1 MKALYL
7 LMIWYGGNAMR
18 LVYKQLW
25 KQIVK
30 DKIFLSLLMLLTM
43 LTSLSFFFAIFSIDG
58 NMQALNTVNKLTENQ
73 LLYQNA
79 LNSNSVL
86 AYSFLV
92 SLIGLSAL
100 VFIMFFYRFFRTNKK
115 QIGCIKALGYK
126 DNPLQGF
133 FVGFTAILSICGAFL
148 GLLGG
153 YFLSDIL
160 INANMKTYAVTG
172 LIKGIKGTNLI
183 VGLTAPAAIFCLI
196 AALCY
201 GFVRNKETGFL
212 IAGNS
217 GQDGFSNTLKIADRI
232 SRFVPANKRF
242 PLRIALRK
250 PLAVL
255 LLITAVMSFS
265 VCVILGQS
273 LNISSAK
280 IFEMQTIGHNYNFD
294 IRYSEYQTA
303 TLPSDKM
310 TYLDSP
316 VNVFIDSYELD
327 RTAIGLYDVNEIYEL
342 TNEAGKTLSVP
353 VENRAYI
360 NPEFSEIYGIEI
372 GDILCVD
379 ISGNRQDFV
388 VEDIAVN
395 ANSKCFYL
403 NGQQLSEILGIQAGA
418 YSGVFSLEEM
428 QGDDIITKS
437 QRIED
442 LKRNATSNQVSGVIN
457 QSVGVVIGA
466 VLIFLALYIN
476 FQDNTHDI
484 LILTM
489 MGHGIKTI
497 RKMLVDVYLPILW
510 AAFFITLVPSILLAK
525 SIQQSLSISTNDYMP
540 FGINVIFIILSFL
553 AISLIYCC
561 VQLVFSL
568 GIKNLITQK
577 ELTEIVYSE

>member
-1 MKALYL
+1 
-7 LMIWYGGNAMR
+7 MR

-30 DKIFLSLLMLLTM
+30 DKIFLSLLMLLTI

-86 AYSFLV
+86 AYSFLL

-126 DNPLQGF
+126 DNSLQGF

-183 VGLTAPAAIFCLI
+183 MGLTAPATIFCVI

-212 IAGNS
+212 IAGNN
-217 GQDGFSNTLKIADRI
+217 GQGRFSNTLKIADKI
-232 SRFVPANKRF
+232 SRLVPANRRF

-250 PLAVL
+250 PLAVF
-255 LLITAVMSFS
+255 LLIIAVMSFS

-280 IFEMQTIGHNYNFD
+280 IFEMQTIGHNYNYD

-303 TLPSDKM
+303 TLPSDTT

-316 VNVFIDSYELD
+316 AKVFIDRYELE
-327 RTAIGLYDVNEIYEL
+327 RTAIGLYDVNKIYKL
-342 TNEAGKTLSVP
+342 TNKAGKTLSVP
-353 VENRAYI
+353 MENRVYI

-372 GDILCVD
+372 GDILSVK
-379 ISGNRQDFV
+379 ISGNRQDFE

-418 YSGVFSLEEM
+418 YNGVFSLDEM
-428 QGDDIITKS
+428 QGDSIITKS
-437 QRIED
+437 QRIEN

-476 FQDNTHDI
+476 FQDSTHDI

-489 MGHGIKTI
+489 MGHRIKTI

-540 FGINVIFIILSFL
+540 FSINVIFIILSFL

-561 VQLVFSL
+561 VQFVFSL
-568 GIKNLITQK
+568 GIKKLITQK

>member
-1 MKALYL
+1 
-7 LMIWYGGNAMR
+7 MR

-30 DKIFLSLLMLLTM
+30 DKIFLSLLLLLTM

-58 NMQALNTVNKLTENQ
+58 NRQALNKLDKLTEHQ

-86 AYSFLV
+86 AYSFLA

-100 VFIMFFYRFFRTNKK
+100 VFIMFFYRFFRANKK

-126 DNPLQGF
+126 DNALQGF
-133 FVGFTAILSICGAFL
+133 FVVFTAVLSICGAFL
-148 GLLGG
+148 GLIGG
-153 YFLSDIL
+153 YYLSAVL
-160 INANMKTYAVTG
+160 INANTKTYAVTG
-172 LIKGIKGTNLI
+172 LVKGIHGTNLI
-183 VGLTAPAAIFCLI
+183 MGLAAPAAAFCVV

-217 GQDGFSNTLKIADRI
+217 EQSRFSYTLKIADRM
-232 SRFVPANKRF
+232 SRLAPASRRF

-255 LLITAVMSFS
+255 LLITAVMAFS

-273 LNISSAK
+273 LNLSSAK
-280 IFEMQTIGHNYNFD
+280 IFEMQTTGHHYNFD
-294 IRYSEYQTA
+294 IRYSEYKT
-303 TLPSDKM
+303 TPLPSDTM
-310 TYLDSP
+310 AYLDSP
-316 VNVFIDSYELD
+316 ADVFIGNNQLD
-327 RTAIGLYDVNEIYEL
+327 RNAIGLYSTNRIYAL
-342 TNEAGKTLSVP
+342 TNEAGKMLPVP
-353 VENRAYI
+353 TENRTYI
-360 NPEFSEIYGIEI
+360 NPEVSEIYGIGV
-372 GDILCVD
+372 GDTLVVGIA
-379 ISGNRQDFV
+379 GKRQKFV
-388 VEDIAVN
+388 VDDIAVN
-395 ANSKCFYL
+395 ANAKCFYL

-418 YSGVFSLEEM
+418 YNGVFSLEQM
-428 QGDDIITKS
+428 QGSDIITKE

-457 QSVGVVIGA
+457 QSVGVIIGA

-489 MGHGIKTI
+489 MGYRIKTI
-497 RKMLVDVYLPILW
+497 RKMLVDVYLPVLW
-510 AAFFITLVPSILLAK
+510 TAFFVTLIPSILSAK

-540 FGINVIFIILSFL
+540 FGINFIFIALSFL

-561 VQLVFSL
+561 VQFIFSL
-568 GIKNLITQK
+568 WIKNLIAKK
-577 ELTEIVYSE
+577 ELTEIVYSL

>member
-1 MKALYL
+1 MRCGLYISNYGNR
-7 LMIWYGGNAMR
+7 LM
-18 LVYKQLW
+18 
-25 KQIVK
+25 K
-30 DKIFLSLLMLLTM
+30 DKIFLSLLMLLTI

-79 LNSNSVL
+79 LNSNRVL

-126 DNPLQGF
+126 DNSLQGF

-183 VGLTAPAAIFCLI
+183 MGLAAPAAIFCVI

-201 GFVRNKETGFL
+201 GFL
-212 IAGNS
+212 IAGNN
-217 GQDGFSNTLKIADRI
+217 GQGRFSNTLKIADGI
-232 SRFVPANKRF
+232 SRFVPVNKRF

-250 PLAVL
+250 PLAVF
-255 LLITAVMSFS
+255 LLITAVMSFN

-280 IFEMQTIGHNYNFD
+280 IFEMQTIGHNYKYD

-303 TLPSDKM
+303 TLPSDTT

-316 VNVFIDSYELD
+316 ANVFIDSYELE
-327 RTAIGLYDVNEIYEL
+327 RTAIGLYDVNEIYKL
-342 TNEAGKTLSVP
+342 TNEAGKMLSVP
-353 VENRAYI
+353 MENRIYI

-372 GDILCVD
+372 GDILSVK
-379 ISGNRQDFV
+379 ISGNRQDFE

-418 YSGVFSLEEM
+418 YNGVFSLDEM
-428 QGDDIITKS
+428 QGDDTITKS

-489 MGHGIKTI
+489 MGYRIKTI

-540 FGINVIFIILSFL
+540 FSINVIFIILSFF
-553 AISLIYCC
+553 C
-561 VQLVFSL
+561 
-568 GIKNLITQK
+568 N
-577 ELTEIVYSE
+577 